1 MARPLRIWYPGAW
14 YHVTARG
21 NERRE
26 IYRSEEDR
34 LLFLARL
41 SQIAE
46 RFGMVLHGYVMM
58 ENHFHLIVEPR
69 EDNLSRAMQW
79 LNVSYSQWFNRRHQR
94 SGHLF
99 QGRFKSVV
107 IDWQAWG
114 LELSRYVHLNPVRT
128 GQEELDK
135 QARQRNR
142 AGVGRVVSPDTAKG
156 RIKALRIYRWSS
168 FRAYIGLEHTPKW
181 LCCDQVLG
189 MMGGN
194 KSERPRAYQRLVEA
208 ALLEGMESPW
218 DYLTGQVILGDEAYV
233 KRLDDGLIGDEREQ
247 APLKQLRRRPN
258 WEQAVRVVERL
269 KGEAWAEFRDRHGDW
284 GRDVA
289 LWLGR
294 MQCRMT
300 LKELA
305 EAVEVNHYASVGA
318 AIKLLEKHSGIDSS
332 LARLMTK
339 AKNLLNNEM

>member
-1 MARPLRIWYPGAW
+1 MARPLRIWYPEAW

-26 IYRSEEDR
+26 IYRSDQDR
-34 LLFLARL
+34 QVFLARL
-41 SQIAE
+41 GQSVG

-58 ENHFHLIVEPR
+58 ANHFHLIVEPR

-107 IDWQAWG
+107 VDWQAWG

-142 AGVGRVVSPDTAKG
+142 ASVGRVVSPDTVKG
-156 RIKALRIYRWSS
+156 RIKALRDHQWSS
-168 FRAYIGLEHTPKW
+168 YRAHIGLERVPEW
-181 LCCDQVLG
+181 LCRDRVLRL
-189 MMGGN
+189 MGGK

-218 DYLTGQVILGDEAYV
+218 DHLRGQVILGEEAYV
-233 KRLDDGLIGDEREQ
+233 RQLEEGLSGDEREQ
-247 APLKQLRRRPN
+247 APLKQLRRRPR
-258 WEQAVRVVERL
+258 WEQAVQVVERL

-294 MQCRMT
+294 MHCGMK

-305 EAVEVNHYASVGA
+305 EAVEVSHYASVGTA
-318 AIKLLEKHSGIDSS
+318 LKLLEKRSGSDSS

-339 AKNLLNNEM
+339 AKILLNNEM

>member
-1 MARPLRIWYPGAW
+1 MARPLRIWYPEAW

-26 IYRSEEDR
+26 IYRSDQDR
-34 LLFLARL
+34 QVFLARL
-41 SQIAE
+41 GQSVG

-58 ENHFHLIVEPR
+58 ENHFHLILEPR

-107 IDWQAWG
+107 VDWQAWG

-142 AGVGRVVSPDTAKG
+142 ASVGRVVNPDTVKG
-156 RIKALRIYRWSS
+156 RIKALRDYRWSS
-168 FRAYIGLEHTPKW
+168 YRAYIGLERVPEW
-181 LCCDQVLG
+181 LCHDRVLG
-189 MMGGN
+189 LMGEK

-218 DYLTGQVILGDEAYV
+218 DHLRGQVILGEEAYV
-233 KRLDDGLIGDEREQ
+233 RQLEEGLSGDEREQ
-247 APLKQLRRRPN
+247 APLKQLRRRPR
-258 WEQAVRVVERL
+258 WEQAVQVVERL

-294 MQCRMT
+294 MHCGMK

-305 EAVEVNHYASVGA
+305 EAVEVSHYASVGTA
-318 AIKLLEKHSGIDSS
+318 LKLLEKRSGSDSS

-339 AKNLLNNEM
+339 AKILLNNEM